1 MNDDD
6 RKLTEEAGAA
16 AYGIAVELRKLAN
29 QKSIRPA
36 QLMPAIDQLAIVMRN
51 LESLTAARPTVRRCP
66 HGMEYGA
73 VCPECSFGAPK
84 GGA

>member
-36 QLMPAIDQLAIVMRN
+36 QLMPAIDQLAIVMRKLQWYKRLAMESRNN
-51 LESLTAARPTVRRCP
+51 LRAMLQAIEAGEAMS
-66 HGMEYGA
+66 
-73 VCPECSFGAPK
+73 
-84 GGA
+84 